1 MQCNA
6 IHCILFYCIVLVWYG
21 MVFVAYCIELYCTVL
36 YFIVLYCMCIHIY
49 IYYHISRAIISNPVS
64 KHFASHP
71 IGHILLFYSK
81 SSASFKH
88 VWLWQKKMNQMTCSA
103 PFSSYSET
111 LETGQELDILDPLVF
126 SHCVT
131 SQWVIAIACLCDVS
145 CEWNLCMCISSAEF
159 AEFTVLISRIHKV
172 CICVRFLSM
181 IPVGPYQERA
191 KDAGCF
197 ATCAA
202 LAKHKWENWAEPDFT
217 WLAKTTTSSFWGS
230 HGSESLTNEGCV
242 V

>member
-1 MQCNA
+1 
-6 IHCILFYCIVLVWYG
+6 
-21 MVFVAYCIELYCTVL
+21 
-36 YFIVLYCMCIHIY
+36 
-49 IYYHISRAIISNPVS
+49 
-64 KHFASHP
+64 
-71 IGHILLFYSK
+71 
-81 SSASFKH
+81 
-88 VWLWQKKMNQMTCSA
+88 MNQMTCSA

-131 SQWVIAIACLCDVS
+131 SQWVIAIACEC
-145 CEWNLCMCISSAEF
+145 

-172 CICVRFLSM
+172 CISVRFLPM

-217 WLAKTTTSSFWGS
+217 
-230 HGSESLTNEGCV
+230 
-242 V
+242 